1 MKLPKVNEW
10 EGRAGAL
17 AGLYRRRLL
26 HDRCVDVRG
35 LVTYYTT
42 FVIELHARRSMCSA
56 QRHTPDEAF
65 MMQRLREVMGDDAG
79 IVRDGRILSCDRDD
93 AA

>member
-1 MKLPKVNEW
+1 MQAHWP
-10 EGRAGAL
+10 AFIA
-17 AGLYRRRLL
+17 A
-26 HDRCVDVRG
+26 DFF
-35 LVTYYTT
+35 TT
-42 FVIELHARRSMCSA
+42 DMCSA

-79 IVRDGRILSCDRDD
+79 IVRDGRILICDRDD